1 MNRGGLR
8 ASPFFGPEF
17 LTFPTII
24 LPKDTEMPRIV
35 PTGHLFAIVIDDT
48 VIEIELT
55 HAQALLARNLYLGV
69 IE

>member
-1 MNRGGLR
+1 
-8 ASPFFGPEF
+8 
-17 LTFPTII
+17 
-24 LPKDTEMPRIV
+24 MPRIV